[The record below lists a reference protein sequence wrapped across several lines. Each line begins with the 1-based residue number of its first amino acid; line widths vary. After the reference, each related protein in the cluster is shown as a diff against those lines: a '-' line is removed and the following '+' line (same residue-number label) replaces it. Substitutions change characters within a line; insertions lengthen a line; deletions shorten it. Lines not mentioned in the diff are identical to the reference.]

1 MMMRVMTSEFLKIK
15 RKMILFLVFLGPIGV
30 LGLEAVNFGLRYD
43 WLTGVYK
50 DDLWGGLIGEV
61 SMLSI
66 ITVLIGLTIL
76 TSMLANIEHQTN
88 AWKQLL
94 ALPISKTQVFT
105 GKVLLSIVLLSVS
118 CLLLAGGTILLG
130 ISLKFGTDIPILYLL
145 KMCFF
150 PCLAA
155 FPFIILQIWLAISL
169 KNQAIPLTIGI
180 LGAILSMYS
189 MNFPD
194 WVPWKW
200 PLLMNDWGKPF
211 YSVFAGLLLGSLLY
225 FISLLDFNRK
235 DVK

>member
-1 MMMRVMTSEFLKIK
+1 MTRIMASEFLKIK
-15 RKMILFLVFLGPIGV
+15 RKMILFLVLLGPMGV
-30 LGLEAVNFGLRYD
+30 IGLEAVNFGIRYD
-43 WLTGVYK
+43 WLTEVYK
-50 DDLWGGLIGEV
+50 DDLWVGLIGEV

-66 ITVLIGLTIL
+66 ITILIGLTIL
-76 TSMLANIEHQTN
+76 TSMIANIEHQTN

-105 GKVLLSIVLLSVS
+105 GKVLLSIF
-118 CLLLAGGTILLG
+118 LLLISCFFLAVGTIVLG
-130 ISLKFGTDIPILYLL
+130 IALKFGTDIPYLYLL

-155 FPFIILQIWLAISL
+155 LPFIILQIWLAITL
-169 KNQAIPLTIGI
+169 KNQAIPLTFGI
-180 LGAILSMYS
+180 LGAIISMYS
-189 MNFPD
+189 MNFAD

-200 PLLMNDWGKPF
+200 PLLMNEWEEPM
-211 YSVFAGLLLGSLLY
+211 YSVFAGLGTGILLY

>member
-1 MMMRVMTSEFLKIK
+1 MMQIMASEFLKIR

-30 LGLEAVNFGLRYD
+30 IGLEAANFGLRYD

-50 DDLWGGLIGEV
+50 EDLWGGLIGEV

-66 ITVLIGLTIL
+66 PTILIGLTIL
-76 TSMLANIEHQTN
+76 TSMIANIEHQTN
-88 AWKQLL
+88 SWKQLL
-94 ALPISKTQVFT
+94 ALPMSKTKVFT
-105 GKVLLSIVLLSVS
+105 GKVLLSVLLLLMA
-118 CLLLAGGTILLG
+118 CLLLAGGTIALGLL
-130 ISLKFGTDIPILYLL
+130 LKFGTAIPFLYLM

-155 FPFIILQIWLAISL
+155 LPLIILQIWLAITL
-169 KNQAIPLTIGI
+169 KSQAIPLTIGI
-180 LGAILSMYS
+180 IGAIVAMYA

-200 PLLMNDWGKPF
+200 PLLVNEWNQPI
-211 YSVFAGLLLGSLLY
+211 YSVLAGLIIGLLLYFMSL
-225 FISLLDFNRK
+225 IDFNRR

>member
-1 MMMRVMTSEFLKIK
+1 MTRVMASEFLKIR

-30 LGLEAVNFGLRYD
+30 IGLEAVNFGVRYD

-50 DDLWGGLIGEV
+50 SDLWGGLIGEV

-66 ITVLIGLTIL
+66 PTILIGLTIL
-76 TSMLANIEHQTN
+76 TSMIANIEHQTN

-94 ALPISKTQVFT
+94 SLPISKSKVFT
-105 GKVLLSIVLLSVS
+105 GKVLLSLLLLLMA

-130 ISLKFGTDIPILYLL
+130 LLLKFGTDIPFLLLL

-150 PCLAA
+150 PSLASL
-155 FPFIILQIWLAISL
+155 PLIILQIWLAIIL
-169 KNQAIPLTIGI
+169 KNQAIPLTVGIIGTI
-180 LGAILSMYS
+180 VAMYA

-200 PLLMNDWGKPF
+200 PLLLNEWDKPI
-211 YSVFAGLLLGSLLY
+211 YSVLAGLIIGILLY
-225 FISLLDFNRK
+225 FMSLIDFNRR

>member
-1 MMMRVMTSEFLKIK
+1 MARIMASEFLKIK

-30 LGLEAVNFGLRYD
+30 IGLEAVNFGLRYE

-66 ITVLIGLTIL
+66 PTILIGLTIL
-76 TSMLANIEHQTN
+76 TSMIANIEHQTN

-94 ALPISKTQVFT
+94 TLPISKAKVFT
-105 GKVLLSIVLLSVS
+105 GKLFLAIILLFVS
-118 CLLLAGGTILLG
+118 CLLLAGGTIILGLL
-130 ISLKFGTDIPILYLL
+130 LKFGTEIPFLYLL

-150 PCLAA
+150 PFLASM
-155 FPFIILQIWLAISL
+155 PFIALQIWLAITM
-169 KNQAIPLTIGI
+169 KNQAIPLTVGI
-180 LGAILSMYS
+180 VGAIVSMYA

-200 PLLMNDWGKPF
+200 PLLVNEWETPVYSAVTGLGLGLFIYFLSIVDF
-211 YSVFAGLLLGSLLY
+211 Y
-225 FISLLDFNRK
+225 RK

>member
-1 MMMRVMTSEFLKIK
+1 MMMRVMASEFLKIR

-30 LGLEAVNFGLRYD
+30 IGLEAVNFGLRYD

-50 DDLWGGLIGEV
+50 EDLWGGVIGEV
-61 SMLSI
+61 AMLSI
-66 ITVLIGLTIL
+66 PTILIGMTIL
-76 TSMLANIEHQTN
+76 TSMIANIEHQTN

-94 ALPISKTQVFT
+94 ALPISKTKVFT
-105 GKVLLSIVLLSVS
+105 GKVLLSVLLLLTA
-118 CLLLAGGTILLG
+118 CLLLAGGTIALGLL
-130 ISLKFGTDIPILYLL
+130 LKFGTNIPFLYLM

-155 FPFIILQIWLAISL
+155 LPLIILQIWLAITL

-180 LGAILSMYS
+180 IGAIVAMYA

-200 PLLMNDWGKPF
+200 PLLVNEWDKPI
-211 YSVFAGLLLGSLLY
+211 YSVLAGLVIGILLY
-225 FISLLDFNRK
+225 FMSLIDFNRR

>member
-1 MMMRVMTSEFLKIK
+1 MTRVMASEFLKIR

-30 LGLEAVNFGLRYD
+30 IGLEAVNFGIRYD

-50 DDLWGGLIGEV
+50 NDLWRGLIGEV

-66 ITVLIGLTIL
+66 PTILIGLTIL
-76 TSMLANIEHQTN
+76 TSMIATIEHQTN

-94 ALPISKTQVFT
+94 ALPISKTKVFT
-105 GKVLLSIVLLSVS
+105 GKVLLSLLLLLIA
-118 CLLLAGGTILLG
+118 CLLLTGGTILLG
-130 ISLKFGTDIPILYLL
+130 LLLKFGTDIPFLFLI

-150 PCLAA
+150 PCLASL
-155 FPFIILQIWLAISL
+155 PLITLQIWLAITI

-180 LGAILSMYS
+180 IGAIVGMYS

-200 PLLMNDWGKPF
+200 PLLLNEWDKPI
-211 YSVFAGLLLGSLLY
+211 YSVLAGLIIGILLY
-225 FISLLDFNRK
+225 FMSLIDFNRR

>member
-1 MMMRVMTSEFLKIK
+1 MMRLMASEFLKIK

-30 LGLEAVNFGLRYD
+30 IGLEAVNFGLRYE

-61 SMLSI
+61 TMLSVPTI
-66 ITVLIGLTIL
+66 LIGLTIL
-76 TSMLANIEHQTN
+76 TSMIANIEHQTN

-94 ALPISKTQVFT
+94 ALPISKAKLFT
-105 GKVLLSIVLLSVS
+105 GKLFLTVVLLFVS
-118 CLLLAGGTILLG
+118 CFLLAGGTVILGLL
-130 ISLKFGTDIPILYLL
+130 LKFGAEIPLLYLL

-150 PCLAA
+150 PFLASM
-155 FPFIILQIWLAISL
+155 PFIALQIWLAIIM
-169 KNQAIPLTIGI
+169 KNQAIPLTVGI
-180 LGAILSMYS
+180 MGAIVSMYA

-200 PLLMNDWGKPF
+200 PLLMNEWEKPI
-211 YSVFAGLLLGSLLY
+211 YSVVAGLGIG
-225 FISLLDFNRK
+225 FIIYCLSIVDFSRK

>member
-1 MMMRVMTSEFLKIK
+1 MMMRVMASEFLKIK
-15 RKMILFLVFLGPIGV
+15 RKMILFLIFLGPMGV
-30 LGLEAVNFGLRYD
+30 IGLEAVNFGLRYD

-50 DDLWGGLIGEV
+50 DDLWRGLIGEV

-66 ITVLIGLTIL
+66 ITILIGLTIL
-76 TSMLANIEHQTN
+76 TSMIANIEHQTN

-105 GKVLLSIVLLSVS
+105 GKVLLSIVLLFIS
-118 CLLLAGGTILLG
+118 CLLLAGGTIVLG
-130 ISLKFGTDIPILYLL
+130 IVLKFGTNIPFLYLL

-155 FPFIILQIWLAISL
+155 LPFIILQIWLAITM
-169 KNQAIPLTIGI
+169 KNQAIPLTVGI

-200 PLLMNDWGKPF
+200 PLLINDWDKPF
-211 YSVFAGLLLGSLLY
+211 YSVSAGLLMGIILY

>member
-1 MMMRVMTSEFLKIK
+1 MTRIMVAEFLKIK

-30 LGLEAVNFGLRYD
+30 LGLEAVNFGLRYE

-50 DDLWGGLIGEV
+50 DDLWGGLINEV

-66 ITVLIGLTIL
+66 ITILIGLTIL
-76 TSMLANIEHQTN
+76 TSMIANIEHQTN

-94 ALPISKTQVFT
+94 ALPISKTKVFT
-105 GKVLLSIVLLSVS
+105 GKVLLTILLLLVS
-118 CLLLAGGTILLG
+118 CLVLAGGTVILGLL
-130 ISLKFGTDIPILYLL
+130 LKFETDIPLLYLL

-150 PCLAA
+150 PFLASI
-155 FPFIILQIWLAISL
+155 PFLTVQIWLAITM
-169 KNQAIPLTIGI
+169 KNQAIPLTVGI
-180 LGAILSMYS
+180 VGAIISMYA

-200 PLLMNDWGKPF
+200 PLLVNEWGTPL
-211 YSVFAGLLLGSLLY
+211 YSVLASLGLGLFIYFLSLVN
-225 FISLLDFNRK
+225 FQRK

>member
-1 MMMRVMTSEFLKIK
+1 MTRVMASEFLKIR

-30 LGLEAVNFGLRYD
+30 IGLEAVNFGIRYD

-50 DDLWGGLIGEV
+50 NDLWGGLIGEV

-66 ITVLIGLTIL
+66 PTVLIGLTIL
-76 TSMLANIEHQTN
+76 TSMIATIEHQTN

-94 ALPISKTQVFT
+94 ALPISKTKVFT
-105 GKVLLSIVLLSVS
+105 AKVLLSLLLLLIA
-118 CLLLAGGTILLG
+118 CLLLTGGTILLG
-130 ISLKFGTDIPILYLL
+130 LLLKFGTDIPFLFLI

-150 PCLAA
+150 PCLASL
-155 FPFIILQIWLAISL
+155 PLITLQIWLAITI

-180 LGAILSMYS
+180 IGAIVGMYS

-200 PLLMNDWGKPF
+200 PLLLNEWDKPI
-211 YSVFAGLLLGSLLY
+211 YSVLAGLVIGILLY
-225 FISLLDFNRK
+225 FMSLIDFNRR

>member
-1 MMMRVMTSEFLKIK
+1 MMRLMASELLKIK
-15 RKMILFLVFLGPIGV
+15 RKMILFLVFLGPMGV
-30 LGLEAVNFGLRYD
+30 IALEAVNFGLRYE
-43 WLTGVYK
+43 WLTGIYK

-66 ITVLIGLTIL
+66 ITILIGLTIL
-76 TSMLANIEHQTN
+76 TSMIANIEHQTN

-105 GKVLLSIVLLSVS
+105 GKVLLSIVLLLIS
-118 CLLLAGGTILLG
+118 CLLLAGGTIVLG
-130 ISLKFGTDIPILYLL
+130 IALKFGTNIPILYLL

-150 PCLAA
+150 PFLAA
-155 FPFIILQIWLAISL
+155 MPFIILQIWLAITL
-169 KNQAIPLTIGI
+169 KNQAIPLTVGI
-180 LGAILSMYS
+180 LGAILSMS
-189 MNFPD
+189 AINFPD

-200 PLLMNDWGKPF
+200 PLLINDWDKPI
-211 YSVFAGLLLGSLLY
+211 YSVLAGFLMGILLY

>member
-1 MMMRVMTSEFLKIK
+1 MTRIMASEFLKIK
-15 RKMILFLVFLGPIGV
+15 WKMILFLVFLGPIGV
-30 LGLEAVNFGLRYD
+30 IGLEAVNFGVRYG

-50 DDLWGGLIGEV
+50 EDLWGGLIGEV

-66 ITVLIGLTIL
+66 PTILIGLTIL
-76 TSMLANIEHQTN
+76 TSMIADIEHQTN

-94 ALPISKTQVFT
+94 ALPISKTKVFT
-105 GKVLLSIVLLSVS
+105 GKVLLSLLLLLMA
-118 CLLLAGGTILLG
+118 CLLLVGGTILLG
-130 ISLKFGTDIPILYLL
+130 ILLKFGTDIPFLLLL

-150 PCLAA
+150 PCLASL
-155 FPFIILQIWLAISL
+155 PLIILQIWLAITL

-180 LGAILSMYS
+180 IGTIVAMYA

-200 PLLMNDWGKPF
+200 PLLVNEWDQPI
-211 YSVFAGLLLGSLLY
+211 YSVLAGLIIGLLLFSMSL
-225 FISLLDFNRK
+225 IDFNRR